1 MKSKATILWF
11 LVSVVLAG
19 ALFAQWRSAREEKA
33 TLEKLQMQV
42 EKSSVKEREAEV
54 RIQEMEKEVRA
65 LTGELNTTEYE
76 LNKARAPQ
84 VASVPTPGTK
94 PRAPQMPAQGSGEP
108 SAGGGMGKMLAE
120 MMKNPE
126 TRKAMEQQQKM
137 GVQMVYGA
145 LFKELNL
152 PPEQEKKLREMLLAQ
167 QMDNMSQAGVMFDGK
182 EGIDRT
188 QAVQELAEKNKK
200 NQEQI
205 KELVGEEKYAQMQ
218 DYNQTVQERMV
229 LDQFGKEV
237 ELSPEQNQQLLAI
250 IKEEK
255 KNMQINRGAPVP
267 NGTQDWQQVLQ
278 SGEMAEQMFAQQEEV
293 NIRVLERAGQIL
305 TPEQSAKLGPLLQS
319 QLEMQKAGM
328 KMAREMFKDPGAL
341 QPPTPVAEQQ
351 P

>member
-1 MKSKATILWF
+1 MKSKAAILWF

-19 ALFAQWRSAREEKA
+19 ALFVQWKSARQEKA
-33 TLEKLQMQV
+33 KLQEIQMQV
-42 EKSSVKEREAEV
+42 EKSSVKEREIEARVKEL
-54 RIQEMEKEVRA
+54 EKEVRTM
-65 LTGELNTTEYE
+65 TGELRTAEYE

-84 VASVPTPGTK
+84 VAFSPTPGT
-94 PRAPQMPAQGSGEP
+94 PRAPAQGRGEP
-108 SAGGGMGKMLAE
+108 SAGGGMGRMLAE

-137 GVQMVYGA
+137 GLEMVYGM

-182 EGIDRT
+182 EGTDRA

-205 KELVGEEKYAQMQ
+205 KELLGEEKYEQMQ

-229 LDQFGKEV
+229 LDQFGKQV
-237 ELSPEQNQQLLAI
+237 ELSPEQNQQLLTI

-255 KNMQINRGAPVP
+255 KNMQINRGTPTP
-267 NGTQDWQQVLQ
+267 NGTQDWQQMLQ
-278 SGEMAEQMFAQQEEV
+278 SGDMADQMFAQQEEV

-305 TPEQSAKLGPLLQS
+305 TPEQSAKLGPLLQN
-319 QLEMQKAGM
+319 QVEMQKAGM
-328 KMAREMFKDPGAL
+328 KMAREMFKGGNEGQVPPGPAPV
-341 QPPTPVAEQQ
+341 QETP
-351 P
+351 